1 MKPNFKEFFAILI
14 PLLLITAAIFIGKYN
29 EKQNSTEV
37 LSKLYPS
44 FKILETSNE
53 ALYSVSQNEEGIK
66 YISLGEGGGFGGKI
80 KVLSLVNSTGLIK
93 DVQVIKHSETPSFFE
108 KVKAKKFHYKF
119 IGHEFNALIKADVP
133 IDVIS
138 GATYTSN
145 GIHKAIMNSS
155 IPLIE
160 PLNLASFQ
168 EESGQIKIGIPEI
181 ALVLLYLIG
190 FVMTL
195 LSKKMKRFTRWIAI
209 FVSIV
214 CVGFIGMKMLTIS
227 NIGVYLLGDFPDFS
241 DYFFWYLLIAGL
253 VLSIVVQNKNHYC
266 SWVCPFGRVQDV
278 IGMIGNAKPRL
289 FKYRKYINRF
299 QSIIALI
306 AILIGLVYRNPSM
319 TSYEVFSGVFSFTGS
334 SLLFATLGVTLVL
347 SLFIKNPWCNYLC
360 PVKPSICY
368 LRRIRRFVSPQKKQ

>member
-1 MKPNFKEFFAILI
+1 MKPIVKESFTILI
-14 PLLLITAAIFIGKYN
+14 PVLLIAVAIFVGNYN
-29 EKQNSTEV
+29 EKQNSVEA

-44 FKILETSNE
+44 FEILETSNE
-53 ALYSVSQNEEGIK
+53 ALYSVSQNDEGVK

-80 KVLSLVNSTGLIK
+80 RVLSLIDSTGLIK
-93 DVQVIKHSETPSFFE
+93 DVQVIKHSETHSFFE
-108 KVKAKKFHYKF
+108 KVKNKNFLREFK
-119 IGHEFNALIKADVP
+119 GQEFNALIKADVP

-138 GATYTSN
+138 GATYTCN
-145 GIHKAIMNSS
+145 GIRNAIMNSS

-160 PLNLASFQ
+160 EFNLASFE
-168 EESGQIKIGIPEI
+168 EESGQIEIGVPEI

-190 FVMTL
+190 FVITF
-195 LSKKMKRFTRWIAI
+195 LSKKMKRITRWVAI
-209 FVSIV
+209 FISIV
-214 CVGFIGMKMLTIS
+214 CIGFIGMKMLTIS

-253 VLSIVVQNKNHYC
+253 LLSVLIQNKNHYC

-278 IGMIGNAKPRL
+278 IGLIGDAKPRL

-299 QSIIALI
+299 QSTIALI
-306 AILIGLVYRNPSM
+306 AILIGLVYRNPAM

-334 SLLFATLGVTLVL
+334 SLLFIALGVTLVL

-360 PVKPSICY
+360 PVKPSISF
-368 LRRIRRFVSPQKKQ
+368 LRSIRRFVIPQKK